1 MYSREVEK
9 YNAWREFINNGSL
22 KLLKDYKGNSW
33 IVMVQANP
41 TYQVD
46 YMSNLMETMVSFE
59 WQEAEDVSK
68 VAIVEIL

>member
-1 MYSREVEK
+1 MGTYDNVKWKE
-9 YNAWREFINNGSL
+9 NGKL

-59 WQEAEDVSK
+59 WQEAEDANK

>member
-1 MYSREVEK
+1 
-9 YNAWREFINNGSL
+9 
-22 KLLKDYKGNSW
+22 
-33 IVMVQANP
+33 MVQANP

-46 YMSNLMETMVSFE
+46 YKSNLMETMVSFE